1 VESVDMSL
9 RTLLYLHDLRKSLRQ
24 DPLEREKN
32 QIRKFRELAEHAY
45 RNVSFYHKKFAEAKI
60 IPSNIRTLDDIAKVP
75 VTTRAE
81 IQAAPMGE
89 VVARNIDPKKCV
101 TRMTSG
107 STGIP
112 LTVVL
117 EKEALDIERALVA
130 RTYFEDGYKL
140 WHKMI
145 RIMDIHDFPPRRRW
159 YQHLGIARMKYLSTF
174 DEAEEQMRIIEG
186 YRPDGVRGY
195 ASYLERLAHFCRQ
208 SGREMR
214 LQTVFTAADLLHKGA
229 RELINSVFH
238 TSLFDLYVSTEFGL
252 AAWECRDHYGYHIN
266 SESVLLETLKNGEVV
281 CSNERGEITCTN
293 LVNAAM
299 PLIRYKTG
307 DIGMRIDERCPCG
320 NTLPLL
326 KIIEGRTGDF
336 LTTMDGKVIPPT
348 IFFPYPFENVA
359 WIKQFRII
367 QEKLD
372 RIVIQLVPKENFQ
385 PDHGSL
391 DRARTAIK
399 EVFGENM
406 NVEIQILDK
415 IGRDPGNKLRKII
428 SKVPVNLDNS

>member
-1 VESVDMSL
+1 MSL
-9 RTLLYLHDLRKSLRQ
+9 RTLLHLHDLRKSLRQ
-24 DPLEREKN
+24 DPLEREKI
-32 QIRKFRELAEHAY
+32 QIRRFRELAEYAY
-45 RNVSFYHKKFAEAKI
+45 RNVSFYHKKFVDAKI
-60 IPSNIRTLDDIAKVP
+60 VPSSIRTLDDVAKIP
-75 VTTRAE
+75 VTTKDEVQAVPMSE
-81 IQAAPMGE
+81 IVG
-89 VVARNIDPKKCV
+89 RNADLEKCV
-101 TRMTSG
+101 KRVTSG

-145 RIMDIHDFPPRRRW
+145 RIVDTHDFPTSRHW
-159 YQHLGIARMKYLSTF
+159 YQHLGIARTEYLSIF
-174 DEAEEQMRIIEG
+174 EQAQEQMRVIER
-186 YRPDGVRGY
+186 YKPDGVRGF

-208 SGREMR
+208 NDIEMK
-214 LQTVFTAADLLHKGA
+214 LQTVFTSADLLDKGT
-229 RELINSVFH
+229 RDLINSVFQ

-252 AAWECRDHYGYHIN
+252 AAWECKGHFGYHIN
-266 SESVLLETLKNGEVV
+266 CESVLLETLRNGEVV
-281 CSNERGEITCTN
+281 SSNERGEITCTN
-293 LVNAAM
+293 LVNTAM

-307 DIGMRIDERCPCG
+307 DIGMRIDEKCPCG

-367 QEKLD
+367 QETLD
-372 RIVIQLVPKENFQ
+372 KIVIQLVPKESAQ
-385 PDHGSL
+385 L
-391 DRARTAIK
+391 DPGIFDKAKTAIK
-399 EVFGENM
+399 EVFGKDM

-415 IGRDPGNKLRKII
+415 IDRDPHNKLRKVI
-428 SKVPVNLDNS
+428 SKVPVNLDRS

>member
-1 VESVDMSL
+1 MSL
-9 RTLLYLHDLRKSLRQ
+9 RTLLHLHDLRKSLRQ
-24 DPLEREKN
+24 DPLEREKI
-32 QIRKFRELAEHAY
+32 QIRKFRELAEYAY
-45 RNVSFYHKKFAEAKI
+45 RNVSFYHKKFVDAKI
-60 IPSNIRTLDDIAKVP
+60 VPSNIRTLDDVAKIP
-75 VTTRAE
+75 VTTKDE
-81 IQAAPMGE
+81 IQAVPMSE
-89 VVARNIDPKKCV
+89 IVARNVDLKKCV
-101 TRMTSG
+101 KHITSG

-145 RIMDIHDFPPRRRW
+145 RIVDTHDFPMSRSW
-159 YQHLGIARMKYLSTF
+159 YQHLGIARTKYLSTF
-174 DEAEEQMRIIEG
+174 DEAEEQMRTIER
-186 YRPDGVRGY
+186 YKPDGVRGF

-214 LQTVFTAADLLHKGA
+214 LQTVFTSADLLDKGA

-252 AAWECRDHYGYHIN
+252 AAWECRGHFGYHIN
-266 SESVLLETLKNGEVV
+266 SETVLLETLRNGEVV
-281 CSNERGEITCTN
+281 YSNERGEITCTN
-293 LVNAAM
+293 LVNTAM

-307 DIGMRIDERCPCG
+307 DIGMRMDERCPCG

-348 IFFPYPFENVA
+348 IFFPYPFENFA

-372 RIVIQLVPKENFQ
+372 RIVIQLVPKENVQ
-385 PDHGSL
+385 L
-391 DRARTAIK
+391 DPEIFDKAKTAIK
-399 EVFGENM
+399 EVFGKDM

-415 IGRDPGNKLRKII
+415 IGRDPRNKLRKVI
-428 SKVPVNLDNS
+428 SKVPVSFDRS